1 MIKSGSKRIAG
12 SFGHLGNGRAGV
24 GSERERGV
32 SRAATIISRTP
43 AARCRG
49 WSTTHPELLPELK
62 ARGKTVLVISH
73 DDRFYEVGDS
83 IVKLDYGK
91 IVYDQPVVPALAET
105 SVQFS
110 SKAVA
115 S

>member
-1 MIKSGSKRIAG
+1 M
-12 SFGHLGNGRAGV
+12 
-24 GSERERGV
+24 
-32 SRAATIISRTP
+32 
-43 AARCRG
+43 
-49 WSTTHPELLPELK
+49 
-62 ARGKTVLVISH
+62 ISH